1 MTNKIKDA
9 IYTKRYVYNLHFH
22 LIWCTKYRNK
32 TFTNEKLS
40 NEMKDIL
47 QRVADDNEIVI
58 EKMEVMPDHVHM
70 LISFKPKYAP
80 SNIVKNLKGASARI
94 WFKQYPE
101 TKQLLWGGH
110 LWSPSYY
117 MGTLGD
123 MSKEVVEK
131 YIESQYTEAMRRQL
145 KGYYGKNR

>member
-32 TFTNEKLS
+32 IFTNEKLS

-58 EKMEVMPDHVHM
+58 EKMEVMPDHVH
-70 LISFKPKYAP
+70 
-80 SNIVKNLKGASARI
+80 
-94 WFKQYPE
+94 
-101 TKQLLWGGH
+101 
-110 LWSPSYY
+110 
-117 MGTLGD
+117 
-123 MSKEVVEK
+123 
-131 YIESQYTEAMRRQL
+131 
-145 KGYYGKNR
+145 

>member
-70 LISFKPKYAP
+70 LISFPPRKSAVDVIKALKAEVHSY
-80 SNIVKNLKGASARI
+80 SYKHIQKLDKNNIGAVI
-94 WFKQYPE
+94 YG
-101 TKQLLWGGH
+101 LLA
-110 LWSPSYY
+110 
-117 MGTLGD
+117 
-123 MSKEVVEK
+123 
-131 YIESQYTEAMRRQL
+131 II
-145 KGYYGKNR
+145 

>member
-47 QRVADDNEIVI
+47 QSGV
-58 EKMEVMPDHVHM
+58 
-70 LISFKPKYAP
+70 FK
-80 SNIVKNLKGASARI
+80 
-94 WFKQYPE
+94 
-101 TKQLLWGGH
+101 
-110 LWSPSYY
+110 
-117 MGTLGD
+117 
-123 MSKEVVEK
+123 
-131 YIESQYTEAMRRQL
+131 
-145 KGYYGKNR
+145 

>member
-58 EKMEVMPDHVHM
+58 EKMEVMPDHVH
-70 LISFKPKYAP
+70 LFVKAP
-80 SNIVKNLKGASARI
+80 PTASPHWIV
-94 WFKQYPE
+94 Q
-101 TKQLLWGGH
+101 
-110 LWSPSYY
+110 
-117 MGTLGD
+117 
-123 MSKEVVEK
+123 
-131 YIESQYTEAMRRQL
+131 QL
-145 KGYYGKNR
+145 KGYTSHELRKEFSHLKSRLPTLWNRVGTLANRLLNDI

>member
-58 EKMEVMPDHVHM
+58 EKNGSNARPCTYAYF
-70 LISFKPKYAP
+70 ISTKKI
-80 SNIVKNLKGASARI
+80 SNRRNQS
-94 WFKQYPE
+94 
-101 TKQLLWGGH
+101 TK
-110 LWSPSYY
+110 
-117 MGTLGD
+117 
-123 MSKEVVEK
+123 
-131 YIESQYTEAMRRQL
+131 RQKCIPIL
-145 KGYYGKNR
+145 TNTSRN

>member
-58 EKMEVMPDHVHM
+58 EKMEVMPDHVH
-70 LISFKPKYAP
+70 LLLEVDPQFGIHKVVKRIKGISSRILREEFSWLKSRLPTLWTNSYFVSTVGKAP
-80 SNIVKNLKGASARI
+80 ISII
-94 WFKQYPE
+94 KQ
-101 TKQLLWGGH
+101 
-110 LWSPSYY
+110 
-117 MGTLGD
+117 
-123 MSKEVVEK
+123 
-131 YIESQYTEAMRRQL
+131 YIESQKRSE
-145 KGYYGKNR
+145 